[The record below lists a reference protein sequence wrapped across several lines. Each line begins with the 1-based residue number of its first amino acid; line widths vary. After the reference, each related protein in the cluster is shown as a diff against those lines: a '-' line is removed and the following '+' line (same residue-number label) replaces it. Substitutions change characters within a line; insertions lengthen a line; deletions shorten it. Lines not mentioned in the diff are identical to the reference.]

1 MKLSLQMSITLHR
14 LFNNIADK
22 LFSFFVPVLIYN
34 ATQNLFLA
42 LLFLLFEQVIRATL
56 ILLTKK
62 ICAKNPVL
70 LISLRL
76 ITIVILQVLFVV
88 NINFSWWT
96 ILIMATLVAI
106 NTAFYWPELNTIFA
120 VTNKR
125 TNTAK
130 AVSAFENAGNLGKM
144 IAPLIG
150 GVLIFN
156 NYLWVNILICFV
168 FYSVSIVFL
177 LINVKEINGRVKEVA
192 NTKNTLEDN
201 IKNNRSNLLWF
212 YALVGLRDFAID
224 QTLPLILAVKNID
237 VNIIGLSY
245 TMLELG
251 IIVSNIITSF
261 ISTEKHWYVI
271 SLVCSA
277 LLGTLLMVVPFFI
290 NDVFVVVYTVVI
302 GLLNPFC
309 VNVMFSKL
317 VGVPDARLINDVCN
331 REAVIIGAKILPA
344 TIAVATCI
352 LPIGVI
358 IGGVAYYLYSI
369 PYTYE
374 YKKDKLKEDGLTL
387 EELKI
392 LAKNKDEAKMLDE
405 LIEKQNK
412 QTTKKS
418 NKKTNPSQTKSENE
432 NNKNN

>member
-1 MKLSLQMSITLHR
+1 
-14 LFNNIADK
+14 
-22 LFSFFVPVLIYN
+22 
-34 ATQNLFLA
+34 
-42 LLFLLFEQVIRATL
+42 
-56 ILLTKK
+56 
-62 ICAKNPVL
+62 
-70 LISLRL
+70 
-76 ITIVILQVLFVV
+76 
-88 NINFSWWT
+88 
-96 ILIMATLVAI
+96 MATLVAI

-212 YALVGLRDFAID
+212 YALMGLRDFAID

-358 IGGVAYYLYSI
+358 IGGVAYYLYAI

-412 QTTKKS
+412 QTTKKP